1 MLVKGCWVSDWES
14 IQADAQFDMAHEEIA
29 YQEAIDK
36 IVEEH
41 YPSDEEIADQY
52 SRTELYNKCVKV
64 IEDYDLVNYFTLPI
78 AAWDELREEDKLEY
92 CKQLL
97 KPIRTDSF
105 PMERQVN
112 TFKKLVNIDFYT
124 VMYREILECALH
136 DDVDE
141 EINLKINFLIP
152 QGYYKSQIASLYRK
166 AKFKAISK
174 INENTTESL
183 QQLLEIWY
191 LHNKGDNSYKIASK
205 IVTYNAENL
214 DKTQVNRSIKAI
226 KLLIS

>member
-1 MLVKGCWVSDWES
+1 MSDWES
-14 IQADAQFDMAHEEIA
+14 IQMDAEFDMAHEEIA

-41 YPSDEEIADQY
+41 YPSDEEIEDQY
-52 SRTELYNKCVKV
+52 LRTELYNKCVKV
-64 IEDYDLVNYFTLPI
+64 IEDYELVNYFTLPI

-97 KPIRTDSF
+97 KPIQTDSF

-112 TFKKLVNIDFYT
+112 TFKKLVNIDFCN

-136 DDVDE
+136 DDIDE

-205 IVTYNAENL
+205 IVTYNAKNL